1 MVSLVIFSGSE
12 AECRQLQQAVR
23 DRFAY
28 HSEDGLSCSLH
39 TGLEAAVKELLY
51 GGASLIGWDVDLE
64 TARRAILSAR
74 PRCRDAFLLVI
85 ASPETSPL
93 TFLTPALRP
102 DTLLL
107 RPLEEPEVR
116 RAASEML
123 AAVRRAGEQE
133 NFFSINRRDEQ
144 QRIPC
149 SSIYYFEARGRRLYA
164 RLHREELGFA
174 GTLEQ
179 LEEELP
185 ENFRRTHRSF
195 IVNMDKV
202 EQLLPTE
209 NLLVLW
215 DGLTV
220 PLSRSYKKEIRE
232 YCHG

>member
-85 ASPETSPL
+85 ASPETSP
-93 TFLTPALRP
+93 
-102 DTLLL
+102 LL